1 MEPVLGMIYM
11 FAGNFVP
18 QGYAIC
24 DGQMLQISQNAALYS
39 LLGTTYG
46 GDGVKT
52 FALPKLSAPITGSS
66 YIMATTGSYPSR
78 P

>member
-46 GDGVKT
+46 PCKNAFPRIV
-52 FALPKLSAPITGSS
+52 LSRSF
-66 YIMATTGSYPSR
+66 
-78 P
+78 